1 LLRNSVG
8 RACDI
13 FQESVIIL
21 PNFAY
26 HDLIEA
32 LEKHVSEVL
41 KSKERALVSIT
52 GKNGAGKSYFGRY
65 IRKKGLGSYGRRSVA
80 IIDENTL
87 TTDFLFFFE
96 KRIKI
101 VKSGVDEL
109 MPFIER
115 LPKRKKIIF
124 YINAT
129 PEKRITKADI
139 VLKFSTAEETRR
151 QRLERRYGKDS
162 ESFKK
167 YFFRNGTNDISIIY
181 TYLLEAAT

>member
-1 LLRNSVG
+1 MT
-8 RACDI
+8 
-13 FQESVIIL
+13 
-21 PNFAY
+21 NFAY
-26 HDLIEA
+26 HNLIEA

-41 KSKERALVSIT
+41 RSKERVLISVT
-52 GKNGAGKSYFGRY
+52 GKNGSGKSYFGRY
-65 IRKKGLGSYGRRSVA
+65 IRKKGLGSYRRSHIA

-87 TTDFLFFFE
+87 ITDFLFFF
-96 KRIKI
+96 KRKIKI
-101 VKSGVDEL
+101 IKSGVDEL
-109 MPFIER
+109 RPFFER

-139 VLKFSTAEETRR
+139 ALKFSTAEETRR

-167 YFFRNGTNDISIIY
+167 YFFRNGTKDISIVY
-181 TYLLEAAT
+181 TYLLEAVT